1 MDTNIE
7 NNPTPKKCFI
17 VTPIGANASATR
29 RATDGLIAA
38 VLTPVLN
45 NLGYEVVVAHKI
57 DDSGSISGQVIQH
70 ILEDDLVIANLTEL
84 NPNVMYELAIRHCV
98 GLPAVVV
105 AQEGTVLPFDIVDH
119 RTIFYANDMS
129 GAIDLMPR
137 LSAAIR
143 AAAAASTPDNPVY
156 RVAQRQVMAPV
167 VHQSG
172 LEFLVDKVDQVI
184 ASVAEL
190 QRESTFAFQRRMFAS
205 QIPIVKN
212 GRRVVWTGTQ
222 EDDEEVQSIRL
233 MRIEMPND
241 AELSKLKKILGEE
254 YPQVRFDFLPTKS
267 GEGKG
272 SAAVIR
278 LPADSVEPIRNLV
291 LRAGGG
297 VSSSII

>member
-1 MDTNIE
+1 MDTNFE
-7 NNPTPKKCFI
+7 NNPAPKKCFI

-45 NLGYEVVVAHKI
+45 DLGYEVVVAHKI

-105 AQEGTVLPFDIVDH
+105 AQEGTALPFDIVDH

-172 LEFLVDKVDQVI
+172 LDFLADKVDQVM
-184 ASVAEL
+184 ASVAEI
-190 QRESTFAFQRRMFAS
+190 QRESAFAFQRRMIDS
-205 QIPIVKN
+205 QVHVMPN
-212 GRRVVWTGTQ
+212 GRRVLWTGTQ
-222 EDDEEVQSIRL
+222 ENDEEVRSMRL
-233 MRIEMPND
+233 MRIEMPNGK
-241 AELSKLKKILGEE
+241 ELSKMKKILGDE
-254 YPQVRFDFLPTKS
+254 YPQVRFDFVPTKS
-267 GEGKG
+267 GEGQG

-278 LPADSVEPIRNLV
+278 LPADSVEPVKNLI